1 LDSPILYVFGLYLFL
16 CFSFLPRRC
25 PILPEHG
32 WSNKLIQAHE
42 SGNLEELITFHE
54 SFNSFF
60 ENLGITKPFDTD
72 NLANNQGN
80 IVHNFLLLSLTSLGF
95 KNFPMTSFSHTKS
108 FCTSLLSLATGRGS
122 LRNGRLPT
130 LISRLFPLLN
140 AIYDNQSDEIIL
152 SSNPSGHPSQS
163 ITFRQ
168 PNARFSHY
176 KRFCYLLRARKTC
189 GKSKKSLVQFT
200 LAYRVSTNLAG
211 ECVVILNDV
220 IMQERG

>member
-1 LDSPILYVFGLYLFL
+1 MWTTWFNVSRTPESFLYGLLLSWHYSNFNPWILLYSSLSDYICSFF
-16 CFSFLPRRC
+16 FSFLPQRC

-42 SGNLEELITFHE
+42 SGNLEELSTFHD
-54 SFNSFF
+54 SFNSFC
-60 ENLGITKPFDTD
+60 ENLGIIKPFDAD
-72 NLANNQGN
+72 NNQGN

-130 LISRLFPLLN
+130 LISWLFPLLN

-176 KRFCYLLRARKTC
+176 TWF
-189 GKSKKSLVQFT
+189 
-200 LAYRVSTNLAG
+200 NLHWLTG
-211 ECVVILNDV
+211 FLPILQGNV
-220 IMQERG
+220 LSF